1 MRDLIGGSSP
11 MRQHCAG
18 RLCAVDVAAGGSATL
33 APPRADEDLLAYVTD
48 GSGTLDSGEGPISLG
63 QYDVFI
69 ARPDAPA
76 LSVAAATAPLRLL
89 TFYLPRF
96 APR

>member
-1 MRDLIGGSSP
+1 M
-11 MRQHCAG
+11 
-18 RLCAVDVAAGGSATL
+18 
-33 APPRADEDLLAYVTD
+33 TD
-48 GSGTLDSGEGPISLG
+48 GAGTLDSGAGPISLG

-76 LSVAAATAPLRLL
+76 LSVAAATKPLRLL